1 MSAQQFVGL
10 LEELINLKLQQQA
23 ETQIKASSEV
33 SRLLQEK
40 RQTDRRRLEQLRREL
55 VAALEP

>member
-10 LEELINLKLQQQA
+10 LEELINLKLQQLA
-23 ETQIKASSEV
+23 ENQIKASPEV

-40 RQTDRRRLEQLRREL
+40 RQTDRRRLEQIRKEL
-55 VAALEP
+55 VVALER

>member
-10 LEELINLKLQQQA
+10 LEELINLKLQQLA
-23 ETQIKASSEV
+23 ENQIKASPEV

-40 RQTDRRRLEQLRREL
+40 RQTDRRRLEQIRKEL
-55 VAALEP
+55 VVALEK

>member
-23 ETQIKASSEV
+23 ESQMKATPEV

-40 RQTDRRRLEQLRREL
+40 RQTDRRRLEQIRREL
-55 VAALEP
+55 VVALER